1 MRLRDYRMSRAY
13 QAFPRAMAIA
23 ETAWTQNANKDWK
36 NFCERMVTEFERL
49 KVMNTQPCLNF
60 YDVNIN
66 THADEN
72 GPLMVLLESFYPN
85 AEIRYTTDG
94 SEPSKVSILYEKPF
108 VLEGNIDLKAA
119 AFKDGKMLGKVAHK
133 PLYGNLFITSGR
145 FRPENIQGVIPMP
158 DGEHYT
164 QMNADGTQIIK
175 YPFRIFRHPETVIAT
190 LSYQPRS
197 CSLRW

>member
-1 MRLRDYRMSRAY
+1 M
-13 QAFPRAMAIA
+13 
-23 ETAWTQNANKDWK
+23 
-36 NFCERMVTEFERL
+36 TEFERL

-119 AFKDGKMLGKVAHK
+119 AFKD
-133 PLYGNLFITSGR
+133 
-145 FRPENIQGVIPMP
+145 
-158 DGEHYT
+158 
-164 QMNADGTQIIK
+164 
-175 YPFRIFRHPETVIAT
+175 
-190 LSYQPRS
+190 
-197 CSLRW
+197 